1 MSNVSM
7 IDGHID
13 REERKFTDK
22 EIIKA
27 LECCSSP
34 NANCE
39 DCPCFNKDCIS
50 TTPCVLDLIKSQQ
63 AEIEALTED
72 TLCLRDTL
80 EENERLRAEIER
92 LSNSAKQWEETA
104 KDLLLSKEKAKA
116 EAIKEFADEIHE
128 EICKALGNN
137 YKVRNQRIERN
148 LTDKLAETCDVFVQ
162 YVEGKI
168 DALRGIDGFVCDYVK
183 EMVGED
189 K

>member
-7 IDGHID
+7 IDRHID

-50 TTPCVLDLIKSQQ
+50 TTPYVLDLIKSQQ

-116 EAIKEFADEIHE
+116 EAIKEFA
-128 EICKALGNN
+128 KML
-137 YKVRNQRIERN
+137 KERLKGSGGLFCVTTMNAQIDN
-148 LTDKLAETCDVFVQ
+148 L
-162 YVEGKI
+162 
-168 DALRGIDGFVCDYVK
+168 VK

>member
-13 REERKFTDK
+13 QMTDK

-34 NANCE
+34 KANCE

-50 TTPCVLDLIKSQQ
+50 TTPYVLDLINRQQ
-63 AEIEALTED
+63 AEIEKLEKVISYLED
-72 TLCLRDTL
+72 VCNSTPDKV
-80 EENERLRAEIER
+80 RAE
-92 LSNSAKQWEETA
+92 AT
-104 KDLLLSKEKAKA
+104 
-116 EAIKEFADEIHE
+116 KEFAERLDREFAFSSDTQCISAKTIRKFIQDE
-128 EICKALGNN
+128 L
-137 YKVRNQRIERN
+137 
-148 LTDKLAETCDVFVQ
+148 
-162 YVEGKI
+162 
-168 DALRGIDGFVCDYVK
+168 K